1 MRNEEAILRI
11 KEKIRR
17 EAGPVV
23 LQAIEDETVLE
34 ILLNPD
40 GTVWIER
47 LGMEMV
53 LSAKMLPS
61 QSESLIS
68 TVASFAGIAVGPS
81 SPLLECEFPLDGSRF
96 TATLPPVVS
105 SPSFSLRKKAI
116 KLFTLREYVDSGALT
131 EEQFEIIQNAVREG
145 KNIVIVG
152 STGSGKTTFGNG
164 VLHMTTELHP
174 NKRLIILEDTVE
186 IQCHAPN
193 VVAMKKPARNSMDA
207 LLRHTLRLR
216 PDSIIVGEV
225 RGKEVKTLLKAWNT
239 GHNGGLVTI
248 HANGARAALT
258 RIEQM
263 IAEGKSQLHPGYIAE
278 AIDLIV
284 VISKASGKRKIT
296 EIAELHG
303 FEDGQYILKMR

>member
-1 MRNEEAILRI
+1 MRNEEAIQRI

-17 EAGPVV
+17 EAGPIV
-23 LQAIEDETVLE
+23 LQAIEDDSVIE

-40 GTVWIER
+40 GSVWIER
-47 LGMEMV
+47 LGEEMV
-53 LSAKMLPS
+53 LSTRMLPS

-68 TVASFAGIAVGPS
+68 TVASFAGIAISPS

-116 KLFTLREYVDSGALT
+116 KLFTLRDYVASGSLT
-131 EEQFEIIQNAVREG
+131 ENQFQIIREAVSER

-152 STGSGKTTFGNG
+152 STGSGKTTFGNA

-174 NKRLIILEDTVE
+174 DRRLIILEDTVE
-186 IQCHAPN
+186 IQCSAPN
-193 VVAMKKPARNSMDA
+193 VVAMKKPARKSMDA

-225 RGKEVKTLLKAWNT
+225 RGKEAKTLLKAWNT

-248 HANGARAALT
+248 HANGAKAALI

-263 IAEGKSQLHPGYIAE
+263 IAEGKTQLLPGYIAE
-278 AIDLIV
+278 AIHLIV
-284 VISKASGKRKIT
+284 VIAKSGGQRKIT

-303 FEDGQYILKMR
+303 FEGDQYILKMR

>member
-23 LQAIEDETVLE
+23 LQAIEDDSVIE

-40 GTVWIER
+40 GNVWIER
-47 LGMEMV
+47 LGKEMV
-53 LSAKMLPS
+53 LSAQMSPS

-68 TVASFAGIAVGPS
+68 TIASFAGIAIGPMN
-81 SPLLECEFPLDGSRF
+81 PLLECEFPLDGSRF

-105 SPSFSLRKKAI
+105 FPSFSLRKKAI
-116 KLFTLREYVDSGALT
+116 KLFTLQDYVDSGALT
-131 EEQFEIIQNAVREG
+131 EQQFQTIQQAIQEQ

-152 STGSGKTTFGNG
+152 STASGKTTFGNA
-164 VLHMTTELHP
+164 VLHTTTEIHP
-174 NKRLIILEDTVE
+174 HRRLIILEDTVE
-186 IQCHAPN
+186 IQCNAPN
-193 VVAMKKPARNSMDA
+193 VVAMKKPANKSMDA

-248 HANGARAALT
+248 HANGAKAALI

-278 AIDLIV
+278 AVHLIV
-284 VISKASGKRKIT
+284 VISKASGQRKIT
-296 EIAELHG
+296 EIAELQG
-303 FEDGQYILKMR
+303 FEGGHYILKMR